1 MPTAESGKLVPVAAL
16 DQVTVPAQP
25 EAVKVKVLGKH
36 TTFSVGA
43 VTVGAVGFAFISRPV
58 TAVLA
63 ADIQPLTVQVAVI
76 E

>member
-1 MPTAESGKLVPVAAL
+1 MPVAAL

-25 EAVKVKVLGKH
+25 DAVNVKVLGKH

-43 VTVGAVGFAFISRPV
+43 VTVGAVGFAFISIPV
-58 TAVLA
+58 SAVLA
-63 ADIQPLTVQVAVI
+63 SDIQPLTVQVAVT

>member
-1 MPTAESGKLVPVAAL
+1 MPVADPC
-16 DQVTVPAQP
+16 DQVTVPAHP
-25 EAVKVKVLGKH
+25 DDVKVKVLGKQ

-43 VTVGAVGFAFISRPV
+43 VTVELGFAFISRPE

-63 ADIQPLTVQVAVI
+63 ADVLPASVQVAVI

>member
-1 MPTAESGKLVPVAAL
+1 MPVAAF
-16 DQVTVPAQP
+16 DHVTVPAQP

-43 VTVGAVGFAFISRPV
+43 VTVGAVGFAFISMPV
-58 TAVLA
+58 TAELETDVLPA
-63 ADIQPLTVQVAVI
+63 SVHVAVI